1 MMHPGV
7 RPRASDERGMALGI
21 AMFSLVVISALVAG
35 TVFTGTQEQRVAEN
49 TRYLQQS
56 FGVAE
61 AGAYEV
67 VRGWDPRVYNRSDLY
82 PAESAA
88 VAETGTSGGTG
99 AFGGHVYRLNDNLY
113 LVDVTGMDS
122 LSGSGQLPGRGARQ
136 RIGLI
141 VRVRPI
147 DIGIGA
153 ALTAQGDI
161 KLSGTSEADGNDH
174 LPNATWTDCAPPEP
188 AKAGIRATPTADIDI
203 NGAASVAGNPP
214 VFPDPA
220 LTPATFFQ
228 WGDIGYSDLAS
239 RANITLPPGNYRTEP
254 IIVGGVC
261 DTTVATNWG
270 DGLSRYSA
278 CGSYF
283 PVIHVTGDATLN
295 GVQGQGILLVDG
307 DLEVQGGYEFF
318 GIAIV
323 RGELT
328 TSGGGAALA
337 HFWGGV
343 LAANVDLDLVS
354 ITGHATLNYSKCAIT
369 NALQAASLTAPLRSR
384 SWIQLF

>member
-1 MMHPGV
+1 MV
-7 RPRASDERGMALGI
+7 RRASDERGIALGM

-56 FGVAE
+56 FGIAE
-61 AGAYEV
+61 GGAYEV
-67 VRGWDPRVYNRSDLY
+67 VRGWDSRVYNRSDVY
-82 PAESAA
+82 PAESAT

-122 LSGSGQLPGRGARQ
+122 LSGAGRLPGRGARQ
-136 RIGLI
+136 RIGVL

-153 ALTAQGDI
+153 ALTAMGDI
-161 KLSGTSEADGNDH
+161 DLKGTTEVDGADH
-174 LPNATWTDCAPPEP
+174 VPNATWTECAPPDT
-188 AKAGIRATPTADIDI
+188 AKAGIHAHPSADIDLVG
-203 NGAASVAGNPP
+203 GAVIAGAPP
-214 VFPDPA
+214 VWKDPQLRA
-220 LTPATFFQ
+220 ESFMQ
-228 WGDIGYSDLAS
+228 YGDVSYGEVAQ
-239 RANITLPPGNYRTEP
+239 RANITLPPGTYRTEP
-254 IIVGGVC
+254 VIVGAVC

-270 DGLSRYSA
+270 DGISRYSA
-278 CGSYF
+278 CGNYF
-283 PVIHVTGDATLN
+283 PVVHITGSATLN
-295 GVQGQGILLVDG
+295 GVQGQGVLLVDG
-307 DLEVQGGYEFF
+307 DLEVQGGYEFY
-318 GIAIV
+318 GIAII
-323 RGELT
+323 RGKLKT
-328 TSGGGAALA
+328 AGGGAALA

-354 ITGHATLNYSKCAIT
+354 LSGHATLNYSKCAIT
-369 NALQAASLTAPLRSR
+369 NALQAASATAPLRSR

>member
-1 MMHPGV
+1 MMQPGV
-7 RPRASDERGMALGI
+7 LPRASDERGMALGI

-35 TVFTGTQEQRVAEN
+35 TVFTGTQEQRIAEN

-56 FGVAE
+56 FGIAE

-147 DIGIGA
+147 DVGIGA
-153 ALTAQGDI
+153 ALTVMGDVR
-161 KLSGTSEADGNDH
+161 LAGTSEADGSDH
-174 LPNATWTDCAPPEP
+174 VPNATWSDCGPLDA
-188 AKAGIRATPTADIDI
+188 AKAGIRTHPSADVDLVG
-203 NGAASVAGNPP
+203 GAAVVGVPP
-214 VFPDPA
+214 VWKDAQLRAESFV
-220 LTPATFFQ
+220 LY
-228 WGDIGYSDLAS
+228 GDLSYADLAAQ
-239 RANITLPPGNYRTEP
+239 ANIALGPGTYRTEP
-254 IIVGGVC
+254 IFTGGVC

-270 DGLSRYSA
+270 DGISRYSA
-278 CGSYF
+278 CGNYF
-283 PVIHVTGDATLN
+283 PVIHIAGDAVLN
-295 GVQGQGILLVDG
+295 GVQGQGVLLVDG
-307 DLEVQGGYEFF
+307 DLEVQGSYEFF

-323 RGELT
+323 RGILKT
-328 TSGGGAALA
+328 AGGGTSMA

-343 LAANVDLDLVS
+343 MAANVDLDLTS
-354 ITGHATLNYSKCAIT
+354 LTGEATLNYSKCAIV

>member
-1 MMHPGV
+1 MKQPGMFRV
-7 RPRASDERGMALGI
+7 ASDERGMALGI

-35 TVFTGTQEQRVAEN
+35 TVFTGTQEQRIAEN
-49 TRYLQQS
+49 TRYLNKS
-56 FGVAE
+56 FGIAE

-67 VRGWDPRVYNRSDLY
+67 VRGWDPRVYNRADIY
-82 PAESAA
+82 PAESAT

-122 LSGSGQLPGRGARQ
+122 LSGAGRLPGRGARQ
-136 RIGLI
+136 RIGVL

-161 KLSGTSEADGNDH
+161 KLSGTSVADGNDH
-174 LPNATWTDCAPPEP
+174 TPNGTWADCAPPD
-188 AKAGIRATPTADIDI
+188 AARAGVRATPTADIDV
-203 NGAASVAGNPP
+203 NGGAYVTGT
-214 VFPDPA
+214 PDVLRDST

-228 WGDIGYSDLAS
+228 WGDVSFDDLAG

-254 IIVGGVC
+254 VITAGRC

-270 DGLSRYSA
+270 DGISRYSA
-278 CGSYF
+278 CGGYF

-318 GIAIV
+318 GIAII
-323 RGELT
+323 RGRLKT
-328 TSGGGAALA
+328 AGGGAALA

-354 ITGHATLNYSKCAIT
+354 LSGHATLNYSKCAIT
-369 NALQAASLTAPLRSR
+369 NALQAASATALVRSR
-384 SWIQLF
+384 SWVQLF